1 MKARSKQ
8 NEIDFFLF
16 KGKALFVFGARQGGK
31 TSLAQKT
38 CHNTSVLWLNGDEID
53 TQLLPENSTSD

>member
-8 NEIDFFLF
+8 NEIDSFLF
-16 KGKALFVFGARQGGK
+16 KGKALFVFVARQVGK
-31 TSLAQKT
+31 TSLIQKT